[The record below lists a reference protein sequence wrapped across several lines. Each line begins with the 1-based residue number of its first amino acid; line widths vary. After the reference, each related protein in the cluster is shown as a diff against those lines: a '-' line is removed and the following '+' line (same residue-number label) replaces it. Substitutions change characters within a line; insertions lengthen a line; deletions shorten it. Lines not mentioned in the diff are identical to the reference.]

1 MPIEFKCQHCGKQLR
16 TPDNSA
22 GKQGRCPHCQ
32 NLMQIP
38 LASEA
43 QHGDAATDPFHD
55 VLGPT
60 QKPAAAP
67 LQDDLFG
74 GSGSQD
80 PLGGA
85 ASMPQAPQVS
95 GFAGGPTQSSN
106 PYSSPTFGGAAGYG
120 RGSYRPHRGAMV
132 LTLGIIS
139 LVAGAFGALF
149 SFCCCA
155 FAFIG
160 WVADVVAI
168 GLAVPAA
175 ILGHLDLK
183 AMSAGKMDPSGR
195 GMTQAGFIMG
205 IIAGVIAIL
214 ALLLSAIYFIFVLGL
229 QMTQNPPPF

>member
-38 LASEA
+38 AASTKQAE
-43 QHGDAATDPFHD
+43 QAATDPFHD

-67 LQDDLFG
+67 LEDDLFG

-85 ASMPQAPQVS
+85 ASMPHEPQVS
-95 GFAGGPTQSSN
+95 GFAAGPTQSAN

-120 RGSYRPHRGAMV
+120 RGSYRPHRGGMV
-132 LTLGIIS
+132 LTLGIIA
-139 LVAGAFGALF
+139 LVMNLFGLIF
-149 SFCCCA
+149 FCCCYP
-155 FAFIG
+155 IG
-160 WVADVVAI
+160 WGADLIAMALGI
-168 GLAVPAA
+168 PAA
-175 ILGHLDLK
+175 ILGHMDLK
-183 AMSAGKMDPSGR
+183 AMRDGGMDPSGR
-195 GMTQAGFIMG
+195 GMTQSGYIMA
-205 IIAGVIAIL
+205 IIAIVL
-214 ALLLSAIYFIFVLGL
+214 ALLLLVLSIFFIFLGAGM
-229 QMTQNPPPF
+229 QMMQNPPKF